1 MSQLFMFPE
10 LVEPVV
16 RPLMARD
23 LPADTRPVYRIQRT
37 SPGALANTELLQL
50 VGRFRRLATASEL
63 LVKAE
68 SLAGLTRMSIPELTT
83 LSGIG
88 PTSAAAIKAAL
99 ELGRRGMAEAG
110 SEAPTIRAP
119 DDCAN
124 LLMAEM
130 RHLEQEHL
138 VTVILNTRNRVIKV
152 HTCYVGSLNAS
163 MVRVGELFREAIRRN
178 GAAIIVAHNHP
189 SGDPTPSPEDVTITV
204 QFVKAGSLMDIDVL
218 DHLIIGDGRFVSLKE
233 RGLGFS

>member
-1 MSQLFMFPE
+1 MSQMFMFPD
-10 LVEPVV
+10 LAQPVV
-16 RPLMARD
+16 QPLMARD

-37 SPGALANTELLQL
+37 SPGALSNTELLQL
-50 VGRFRRLATASEL
+50 VGRFRRLDTASEL

-68 SLAGLTRMSIPELTT
+68 SLAGLTLMSIPELTT

-88 PTSAAAIKAAL
+88 PTSAASIKAAL

-189 SGDPTPSPEDVTITV
+189 SGDTTPSREDIAITKRLK
-204 QFVKAGSLMDIDVL
+204 QTGDVIGIQVR
-218 DHLIIGDGRFVSLKE
+218 DHVIVSE
-233 RGLGFS
+233 TGFTSMAAEGILR